1 MAEAPKIFG
10 LIPLVMN
17 DVGAIGK
24 DGVNE
29 FDNYKFRSIDDVYNK
44 LQPVLAKH
52 KVFFVP
58 NVIESSEERFQ
69 TDKGKS
75 QVRVKLRVKYQIF
88 ADDGSSIEATVD
100 GEAVDRSDKA
110 TNKALT
116 AAFKYLL
123 IQVFCIAVKGLDDA
137 DADAESPELTFV
149 PEKKSA
155 PEPTEKKAPPNL
167 APKSKDMKI
176 PDGKFKGKMLSKVP
190 AAELKEYI
198 ESILQAMEASGRKP
212 PKWFEELRKVSGL

>member
-1 MAEAPKIFG
+1 MSEAPKIFS
-10 LIPLVMN
+10 LIPLVMI

-29 FDNYKFRSIDDVYNK
+29 YDNYNFRSIDDVYNK

-58 NVIESSEERFQ
+58 TVIQSSEERFQ

-75 QVRVKLRVKYQIF
+75 QIRVKLRVKYQIF
-88 ADDGSSIEATVD
+88 AEDGSSIEATVD

-123 IQVFCIAVKGLDDA
+123 IQVFCIAVKGLN
-137 DADAESPELTFV
+137 DADAESPELNFV
-149 PEKKSA
+149 KEKKSD
-155 PEPTEKKAPPNL
+155 PEATEKKAPPNL
-167 APKSKDMKI
+167 APKTKDMKI

-190 AAELKEYI
+190 TAELKEYI